1 MFIGGMYI
9 AMSLVWLLAA
19 ILFAVIEALT
29 MGLAT
34 IWFAGGAIIAM
45 LLAMLNLNI
54 GIQVVG
60 FLIVSIVLLVFT
72 RKLFVGKL
80 KTGEVK
86 TNVDALIGKMALVT
100 AEIKPMSTGIIR
112 IGGQEWTAISEN
124 NDQIIAAGET
134 VVIIDIQGVKAV
146 VRKEQ

>member
-1 MFIGGMYI
+1 MYIGGVYI
-9 AMSLVWLLAA
+9 TMAVVWLIAA
-19 ILFAVIEALT
+19 IIFAVIEALT

-34 IWFAGGAIIAM
+34 IWFAGGAIAAM
-45 LLAMLNLNI
+45 LLALINLNI

-60 FLIVSIVLLVFT
+60 FLVVSVVLLVFT

-86 TNVDALIGKMALVT
+86 TNVDALIGKRAIVT
-100 AEIKPMSTGIIR
+100 TEIKPLSTGIIK

-124 NDQIIAAGET
+124 NDEIIASGET

-146 VRKEQ
+146 VKKEK